1 VINRRWLRPDPHQCD
16 HVSEYWVRDTEPV
29 AAIVGR
35 AAELAEIDR
44 ALDDARAGRGRLL
57 LVSGPPGIG
66 KSRLADAAT
75 AAGRTRGMLITSGYA
90 VDDPGAPPLWP
101 WRRAMRQWPGIEDL
115 LIADLDAGEPDA
127 AARFRLFV
135 SIADLV
141 RDHADPDGL
150 LVVLE
155 DMHWADRTSILLV
168 RHLLAELP
176 AMRVALLLT
185 CRDNVPGPFADIAPD
200 LLRGDPALSI
210 ALGALTTDDV
220 AMLLSELPGLIGSQ
234 PDADPALAAALQR
247 STGGNPLLIR
257 LVAEDLA
264 RTTQRGDRRDVASLG
279 RLMSE
284 RPQLRRLVA
293 AKVAP
298 LEPDTRRVIDAAGVL
313 GERVAPDVLA
323 AMIDAPEHRVRAL
336 LIDAVAS
343 GVLGSVDGTD
353 RLQFEHAL
361 VRDAVYAE
369 IDPDRR
375 AGLHREAALALERTR
390 AHDAAG
396 SIAHHWQ
403 RADGHEAMRHCARW
417 AQRADDDARAVL
429 AFDDAADFAGL
440 AVAAARES
448 STDHAELTRLLIR
461 LAEAQF
467 LANRLPESIE
477 TCVDAAG
484 LAEAAGRGDLL
495 AQAALVV
502 HGVGDPYANRTIPR
516 LCERAMV
523 LLDDDDHVTRA
534 RLQAQLAVGAAE
546 SEGGSRPAELAAAAL
561 VEAERSGDA
570 GAILEAIAARHLAI
584 STPQTV
590 QERLELGRRAV
601 ELGAAAQQPIAALW
615 GHLWR
620 LAAAFQIGN
629 MVAIEQGLVAV
640 DRVARDRGSVLARWH
655 HLRYRAMRDAL
666 LGDFDAARA
675 ANGAA
680 RDIAVRVGDFSML
693 GMDYAFRIELM
704 RLRGVVDDE
713 PEGWDDLIKHAP
725 PMPLVRVSL
734 PMMHGLGGDLS
745 MARAEFD
752 EFRDLPATFP
762 VGVRWAGTLGQIG
775 KVAIMLGDAD
785 VCSVVYDKF
794 LPFAREYAG
803 DGSGGI
809 FSDGA
814 VARVLGD
821 YALVAGRPDDA
832 LRHYRDGVAMNG
844 RLGARP
850 FTALSRLGVARALI
864 DLGRDGDASAGESVR
879 ELLEGAVG
887 EFRRLDMPGPLATAQ
902 ALAQRV
908 RPVGK
913 GAGSLTAREAEVAD
927 LVAEGL
933 SNKAIAGRL
942 YLSERTVETH
952 VRSVLAKLGATKRT
966 EIVAWVLRR

>member
-1 VINRRWLRPDPHQCD
+1 MRPDPHQCD
-16 HVSEYWVRDTEPV
+16 HVLEYWVRDTEPV

-35 AAELAEIDR
+35 TAELAEVDR

-75 AAGRTRGMLITSGYA
+75 AAARERGMPVASGYA

-101 WRRAMRQWPGIEDL
+101 WRRAMREWPGSGEL
-115 LIADLDAGEPDA
+115 LTAELDAGGPDA
-127 AARFRLFV
+127 AARFGLFV
-135 SIADLV
+135 AIGDLV
-141 RDHADPDGL
+141 RDQAAQHGL

-155 DMHWADRTSILLV
+155 DMHWADRTSVLLV

-176 AMRVALLLT
+176 GMRAALVLT
-185 CRDNVPGPFADIAPD
+185 CRDGVPGPFADLAPD

-210 ALGALTTDDV
+210 ALGGLTSDDV
-220 AMLLSELPGLIGSQ
+220 AAWLSELPGLAGPRQ
-234 PDADPALAAALQR
+234 GGDPGLASALQR
-247 STGGNPLLIR
+247 TTGGNPLLIR

-264 RTTQRGDRRDVASLG
+264 RTGRSGERRGGASFG

-298 LEPDTRRVIDAAGVL
+298 LEADTRRLIDAAGVL

-323 AMIDAPEHRVRAL
+323 VMIDAPEDRVRVL
-336 LIDAVAS
+336 LSEAVAT

-361 VRDAVYAE
+361 VRDAVYAD
-369 IDPDRR
+369 IGAQHR
-375 AGLHREAALALERTR
+375 ADLHRKAALALERTGV
-390 AHDAAG
+390 HDAAG

-403 RADGHEAMRHCARW
+403 RAGSADAVRNCVQW

-429 AFDDAADFAGL
+429 AFDDAADFAVL
-440 AVAAARES
+440 AVTAARQS
-448 STDHAELTRLLIR
+448 AADDAELIGLLIR

-467 LANRLPESIE
+467 LANRLPESVE
-477 TCVDAAG
+477 TCVEAAQ
-484 LAEAAGRGDLL
+484 LAESAGRGDLL
-495 AQAALVV
+495 ATAALVV
-502 HGVGDPYANRTIPR
+502 HGIGDPYANRTIPQ

-523 LLDDDDHVTRA
+523 LVNADDHVTRA

-561 VEAERSGDA
+561 DEAERSGDA

-584 STPQTV
+584 SVPHTV

-601 ELGAAAQQPIAALW
+601 ELGAAARQPIAALW

-629 MVAIEQGLVAV
+629 MAAIDQGLVAV

-666 LGDFDAARA
+666 LGDFGAARA

-713 PEGWDDLIKHAP
+713 PDGWDEVIKYAP
-725 PMPLVRVSL
+725 PMPLVRISL
-734 PMMHGLGGDLS
+734 PMMHALGGDLS
-745 MARAEFD
+745 RARAEFD
-752 EFRDLPATFP
+752 EFRGLPATFP

-775 KVAIMLGDAD
+775 KVAIMLEDAD
-785 VCSVVYDKF
+785 VCAVAYAKL
-794 LPFAREYAG
+794 LPFAHEYAG

-814 VARVLGD
+814 VARTLGD

-832 LRHYRDGVAMNG
+832 LRHYRDGLALNQ

-850 FTALSRLGVARALI
+850 FTALSRLGLARALVAVGP
-864 DLGRDGDASAGESVR
+864 DHDASTGESVGA
-879 ELLEGAVG
+879 LLEDAAG

-908 RPVGK
+908 RP
-913 GAGSLTAREAEVAD
+913 AGRAGVLTVREAEVAD

-952 VRSVLAKLGATKRT
+952 VRSVLAKLGATSRS